1 MFQVYTYAEEDWA
14 KRSSEHPTEE
24 EAKAYAQKEKWD
36 IYWIKKLNFELC
48 IYDEDG
54 EVEYSGGFETE
65 KEVEEFIKNKVEN
78 REVMPEYEIK
88 RLL

>member
-1 MFQVYTYAEEDWA
+1 MFEVCTEESGIRYFTQC
-14 KRSSEHPTEE
+14 KTEE
-24 EAKAYAQKEKWD
+24 EAKAYAQKEKWE

-54 EVEYSGGFETE
+54 EVEYSRGFETE
-65 KEVEEFIKNKVEN
+65 KEVEGFIKNKVEN